1 MEATK
6 PEAAFDIFQLY
17 KIFLSSKFINAAASW
32 KYLFSNTY
40 LHIYH
45 AKGNVRTQKEMAN
58 HPSLNS
64 LPVCCR
70 HEEVDFW
77 FYHWL
82 CRSLSEKW
90 YLSWRIKV
98 ALNTTLA
105 FLSPSLHWR
114 RYGIRDKKKYKE
126 SSQCVNDLNHL
137 WCIFHSR
144 NECC

>member
-40 LHIYH
+40 LHIYP

-70 HEEVDFW
+70 HEEVDSGFAIDCVDL
-77 FYHWL
+77 YQKNGIYPEES
-82 CRSLSEKW
+82 R
-90 YLSWRIKV
+90 
-98 ALNTTLA
+98 
-105 FLSPSLHWR
+105 LH
-114 RYGIRDKKKYKE
+114 
-126 SSQCVNDLNHL
+126 
-137 WCIFHSR
+137 
-144 NECC
+144 